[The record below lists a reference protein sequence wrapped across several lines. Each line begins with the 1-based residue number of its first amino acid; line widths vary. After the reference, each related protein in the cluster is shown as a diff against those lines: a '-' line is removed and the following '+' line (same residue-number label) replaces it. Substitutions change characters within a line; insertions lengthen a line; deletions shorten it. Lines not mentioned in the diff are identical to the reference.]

1 MELHRNTYT
10 SSSSLG
16 GASTSEGKQNK
27 ELDIHIGK
35 AMRASHY
42 LVVVRR
48 ELSRKSKAHNFRNS
62 LCPFSPTLLL
72 YGHETLVMIKRVRLQ
87 VQSSKNEISPKN
99 HRSYIIEKVH
109 ISRAAISIA
118 IRKSLE
124 LLFLQIKRS
133 QLR

>member
-1 MELHRNTYT
+1 MERHRNTYT

-16 GASTSEGKQNK
+16 GAFTSEGTQNEK
-27 ELDIHIGK
+27 LDIHIGK
-35 AMRASHY
+35 VMRASHY

-48 ELSRKSKAHNFRNS
+48 ELSRKSKAHIFRNS

-72 YGHETLVMIKRVRLQ
+72 YGHKTLIMIKRVRSQ
-87 VQSSKNEISPKN
+87 VQSSKMRFLQKIKRVTSLTRCTFLK
-99 HRSYIIEKVH
+99 
-109 ISRAAISIA
+109 